1 MLLGVDVGGTFTDAV
16 LATGGRLVTAK
27 SPTTPDDQSEG
38 VMHAVGAALERAG
51 ASAADVE
58 LFAHGMTVAT
68 NALLEG
74 RGARTVLVAT
84 EGFTD
89 LVELGRQARADLYR
103 LCAARPA
110 PLVAPDMRVGAS
122 ERTTPGGV
130 LRALEDPAALAEA
143 VAAHEPEAVAVV
155 LLHAYAHPGH
165 ERAIARALATRLPDV
180 HVSLSHEVVGT
191 FREYER
197 AATTEVDAALSP
209 LLASYLRRLLE
220 RASHAGLPEPQIMQ
234 SSGGLAAAELAARH
248 AAYTVLSGP
257 AGGAAAAALVARDS
271 GRSDLVCF
279 DMGGTSCDV
288 CVVEGGAVRETAG
301 REVGG
306 RPLALPMVDIHTV
319 GAGGGSVAWSDPGR
333 ALRVGP
339 RSAGADPGPACYG
352 RGGEEPT
359 VTDANL
365 LLGRLDAAGA
375 LAGGVELDEAAARRA
390 VQGLAAE
397 LDLDLTACAEGI
409 VRVANAEMVR
419 ALRVMTVQQG
429 IDPRRFALL
438 AFGGAGPLHA
448 AAIADE
454 LGMTTIL
461 CPRASGVLSALGL
474 AAADRRA
481 TEQRTVLLAGDALTD
496 GALATA
502 REELAGAA
510 HATLG
515 GAQASPAGGAHDR
528 GAAPAGDGAAAAA
541 SAGAEVRLDVAYDVR
556 YRGQA
561 HELTVRDL
569 AEPGVAP
576 LRCAFENLHEERYG
590 YRDGAAPVEVVTI
603 RATASVAGPRLD
615 LAAGAL
621 AGSERSRRAV
631 VFGGEEHDAEILRG
645 EPAPGERIAGPAI
658 CELPEATL
666 AIPPGWRGSVD
677 DAGTI
682 VLERDEAA
690 TPPEPAPRDETAPP
704 EPAPRN
710 ETAGPQPSA
719 REGRT
724 PPEPSPRDETA
735 PPEPAPLDETAPPE
749 PASPAGGEGAARLDP
764 IDLQVVTGALRAACE
779 EMGATLVR
787 SAHSANIKERRDCST
802 ALFHPAGE
810 MVMQAE
816 HIPVHL
822 GAMPAAV
829 AAVLDEDHAHGRP
842 WILNDPYRGGTHLPD
857 ITVVTPVLHDGELL
871 GFAASRAHHADVGG
885 RTPGSMPAG
894 STTLDEEGVV
904 IAPRPLDEAAIEELV
919 AQMRQPEQRRAD
931 LRAQLAANRTG
942 VRRLVELAERLG
954 RAPLRAAMDGVLDY
968 AERRTRACIAALDDG
983 PRDARDVLEAREG
996 DLELRLTATVARDGL
1011 TLDFSGSAAQHEG
1024 NLNCPLAVTRS
1035 AAYFAVRVLTDPD
1048 VPPSAGAYRPITVLA
1063 PEGSLLNARSPAAVA
1078 GGNVETSSRVADLVL
1093 AAFGHALGQGTM
1105 NNLTLGTGPAE
1116 GPPAG
1121 GPSSRGDATPDQVAS
1136 GTPGFA
1142 YYETLGGGQGA
1153 CADADGPSGV
1163 HVAMS
1168 NTLNTPVEALELE
1181 FPLRVARYEIRRG
1194 SGGAGAHRGGDGVVR
1209 ELEALAPM
1217 TYSLITERRRHAPPG
1232 AAGGAA
1238 GARGRNLL
1246 NGTELPAKASGE
1258 LAPGDRLTIET
1269 PGGGGHGPARARG

>member
-51 ASAADVE
+51 ASAADIE

-122 ERTTPGGV
+122 ERTIPGGV

-220 RASHAGLPEPQIMQ
+220 RASHAGLPEPRIMQ
-234 SSGGLAAAELAARH
+234 SSGGLAAADLAARH

-271 GRSDLVCF
+271 GRPDLVCF

-288 CVVEGGAVRETAG
+288 CVVEGGTVRETAG

-319 GAGGGSVAWSDPGR
+319 GAGGGSVAWRDPGG

-352 RGGEEPT
+352 RGGAEPT

-375 LAGGVELDEAAARRA
+375 LAGGVELDEEAARRA

-397 LDLDLTACAEGI
+397 LDLDPTACAEGI

-448 AAIADE
+448 AAIAAE

-496 GALATA
+496 DALATA

-510 HATLG
+510 RATLG
-515 GAQASPAGGAHDR
+515 GAQASPAGGAHGR
-528 GAAPAGDGAAAAA
+528 GGAPAGAGAASAA
-541 SAGAEVRLDVAYDVR
+541 SAGAEVRLDVAYDLR

-603 RATASVAGPRLD
+603 RATASVAGPELD
-615 LAAGAL
+615 LAAGAS

-645 EPAPGERIAGPAI
+645 EPAPGERLAGPAI

-666 AIPPGWRGSVD
+666 AVPPGWRGSVD

-690 TPPEPAPRDETAPP
+690 TPPEPAP
-704 EPAPRN
+704 
-710 ETAGPQPSA
+710 
-719 REGRT
+719 
-724 PPEPSPRDETA
+724 
-735 PPEPAPLDETAPPE
+735 
-749 PASPAGGEGAARLDP
+749 PAGGEGAARLDP
-764 IDLQVVTGALRAACE
+764 IDLQVATGALRAACE

-829 AAVLDEDHAHGRP
+829 AAILDEDHAHGRP

-885 RTPGSMPAG
+885 RTPARCRPTRRR
-894 STTLDEEGVV
+894 STRRESSSRRDRSTRPPSRSSSRRCASPSSA
-904 IAPRPLDEAAIEELV
+904 APTCAHSS
-919 AQMRQPEQRRAD
+919 
-931 LRAQLAANRTG
+931 
-942 VRRLVELAERLG
+942 
-954 RAPLRAAMDGVLDY
+954 
-968 AERRTRACIAALDDG
+968 RRT
-983 PRDARDVLEAREG
+983 E
-996 DLELRLTATVARDGL
+996 
-1011 TLDFSGSAAQHEG
+1011 
-1024 NLNCPLAVTRS
+1024 
-1035 AAYFAVRVLTDPD
+1035 
-1048 VPPSAGAYRPITVLA
+1048 
-1063 PEGSLLNARSPAAVA
+1063 
-1078 GGNVETSSRVADLVL
+1078 
-1093 AAFGHALGQGTM
+1093 
-1105 NNLTLGTGPAE
+1105 
-1116 GPPAG
+1116 
-1121 GPSSRGDATPDQVAS
+1121 
-1136 GTPGFA
+1136 
-1142 YYETLGGGQGA
+1142 
-1153 CADADGPSGV
+1153 
-1163 HVAMS
+1163 
-1168 NTLNTPVEALELE
+1168 
-1181 FPLRVARYEIRRG
+1181 
-1194 SGGAGAHRGGDGVVR
+1194 
-1209 ELEALAPM
+1209 
-1217 TYSLITERRRHAPPG
+1217 
-1232 AAGGAA
+1232 
-1238 GARGRNLL
+1238 
-1246 NGTELPAKASGE
+1246 
-1258 LAPGDRLTIET
+1258 
-1269 PGGGGHGPARARG
+1269 RARGASSSSPSAWAQRRSVRP